1 MFCAMEV
8 VAQTSVSGP
17 IKSDT
22 HWTLA
27 ESPYVVS
34 GDVVVQ
40 GGASLTIDA
49 GTQIY
54 MTTAS
59 SLTVQAGT
67 VRASGTSVQP
77 IKISSD
83 KARQGG
89 PAAPGDFR
97 AWTFG
102 PGTTATTLLEHVQL
116 EYGSG
121 VTVLGS
127 APVFNYLDIR
137 NNAGAAITVDLAA
150 SPTGV
155 GNKASGNAIN
165 GVLVPAGDITGSVTW
180 GLRGI
185 PYVVQAGVV
194 SVGRSPSVSKIAP
207 TSVERG
213 QSVNMTV
220 DGVRLDGLA
229 SASFDNAGL
238 AVTPFTGGTSE
249 RLSLQVKADATAKL
263 GKATLRLQLDAGELE
278 VPGALNVTQPLPTI
292 SAIAPTTILAGTG
305 PTELVVS
312 GSNFTSGAEVLVN
325 SAALPTQLINSG
337 ELRSQ
342 LPVQTS
348 AASLP
353 VQVRIPEPDSTG
365 QYLLSNSSTLSIEM
379 PVPPKLSFEPTP
391 IAMPPDQKPHDITLR
406 LSKADFRDH
415 LLELSVSDATKAT
428 VKPGSLV
435 IAAGQTSATV
445 SIVPLAQG
453 SATLLA
459 QSATLGNNSVP
470 MFITPDFRGLNTSY
484 ALPVG
489 VIVQGAAPATPATM
503 FVQRD
508 VKVGVGGVLNSLVPG
523 AWTVGATQVFE
534 VRGSGIPKGSRLS
547 IVPADGLSFGAQDV
561 SDDGS
566 TLSATITAASD
577 AVTGVR
583 RVVVRD
589 DKDALLTF
597 ADASRATVLLAAGLP
612 RVDSVSP
619 IQVTRGT
626 SVSLIVRG
634 RNLQAGKVTLEP
646 GDGIEV
652 DSQPVI
658 NADGTEL
665 LASLR
670 VNTNATLGTK
680 VVRVST
686 SAGASAEV
694 AVAGNSVSVVD
705 AVPTAYSTTARIVG
719 VVVGRSTPVPDPR
732 PVAPVLTSQ
741 LGVVVGASATNVAPR
756 RGIIGET
763 TSVTVRG
770 QGLESVTSVTMV
782 PSTGLS
788 IGSPTINADGT
799 ELRFDLATD
808 TAAALGMRRLVLNTS
823 NGPLAFADVKDGV
836 FLISAPLPEVQSATP
851 SVLTLGGATQNLVL
865 RGRNL
870 GNVTDVRF
878 EPAQGITV
886 MRPFTS
892 SDDSS
897 SLAFAVAVDAAAAI
911 GPRMVVVTTAAGQ
924 SSTTIA
930 PANTV
935 TLASQVGATYPAIA
949 SRIVNVAVGADVV
962 RPSFDGT
969 LVAPAVTVSIPEE
982 VPPPVTGSNQ
992 AVTAAVRVLV
1002 GPMANTMATDGW
1014 LQGASGTLK
1023 VSGTALVGVTQVSAT
1038 PATGLL
1044 FGTPSVNADGSELS
1058 VPISVAQD
1066 APLTTRQLHL
1076 RTTDS
1081 EITWALPLSSTFGIG
1096 RVPSMDSVT
1105 PIVLVAGETTTV
1117 TIRGRDLASVTGA
1130 NLLPG
1135 DGVSVVGKPAW
1146 SQDSLGEALKLTLKL
1161 DRSATAGKRA
1171 LQLLVPGGAT
1181 SAEATVVNTITVVP
1195 GS

>member
-1 MFCAMEV
+1 MNVA
-8 VAQTSVSGP
+8 AQTSVSGP

-27 ESPYVVS
+27 DSPYVLS

-49 GTQIY
+49 GTQIF
-54 MTTAS
+54 MTTAA

-67 VRASGTSVQP
+67 VRALGSFAQP
-77 IKISSD
+77 IKVSSD
-83 KARQGG
+83 KVRQGVS
-89 PAAPGDFR
+89 AAPGDFR

-102 PGTTATTLLEHVQL
+102 PGTTATTLLEHVQF

-121 VTVLGS
+121 LAVQGS
-127 APVFNYLDIR
+127 APVFNYMDVR
-137 NNAGAAITVDLAA
+137 NNAGAAISVDLAA
-150 SPTGV
+150 SPSGV
-155 GNKASGNAIN
+155 GNKASGNAVN

-185 PYVVQAGVV
+185 PYVVQSGAV

-207 TSVERG
+207 ISIERG
-213 QSVNMTV
+213 QSINMTV

-229 SASFDNAGL
+229 SASFDNTGL

-249 RLSLQVKADATAKL
+249 RLSLQVKADAAAKL

-278 VPGALNVTQPLPTI
+278 VPAALNVTQPLPAIT
-292 SAIAPTTILAGTG
+292 AIAPTTVLAGTG

-312 GSNFTSGAEVLVN
+312 GNNFTTGAEVLVN
-325 SAALPTQLINSG
+325 SAALPTQLVNSG
-337 ELRSQ
+337 ELRSH
-342 LPVQTS
+342 LPVQTG

-353 VQVRIPEPDSTG
+353 VQVRIPEPGSTG
-365 QYLLSNSSTLSIEM
+365 QYLLSNTSNLSIEM

-428 VKPGSLV
+428 VKPNSLV

-459 QSATLGNNSVP
+459 QSATLGSNSVP

-489 VIVQGAAPATPATM
+489 VVVQGAAPTTEAKM

-508 VKVGVGGVLNSLVPG
+508 VKVGVGGVLDSLVPG
-523 AWTVGATQVFE
+523 AWTLGATQVFE
-534 VRGSGIPKGSRLS
+534 VRGTAIPKGSKFT
-547 IVPADGLSFGAQDV
+547 IVPADGLSFGAQEV
-561 SDDGS
+561 SDDGTVLRAS
-566 TLSATITAASD
+566 VTAASD
-577 AVTGVR
+577 AATGVR

-589 DKDALLTF
+589 DMDALLTF

-626 SVSLIVRG
+626 STSLIVRG

-652 DSQPVI
+652 DAQPVI

-670 VNTNATLGTK
+670 VNNNATTGIK

-686 SAGASAEV
+686 TAGASESA
-694 AVAGNSVSVVD
+694 AVAGNSLSVID

-756 RGIIGET
+756 RGIIGEN
-763 TSVTVRG
+763 TSVTVKG
-770 QGLESVTSVTMV
+770 QGLDAVTSVTMV
-782 PSTGLS
+782 PSTGLT
-788 IGSPTINADGT
+788 IGSPRINADGT
-799 ELRFDLATD
+799 ELGFDLTTD
-808 TAAALGMRRLVLNTS
+808 AKAALGVRRLVLNTTS
-823 NGPLAFADVKDGV
+823 GPIAFADVKDGV
-836 FLISAPLPEVQSATP
+836 FLISAPVPEVQSATP

-870 GNVTDVRF
+870 GNASDVRF

-886 MRPFTS
+886 MRPLTS
-892 SDDSS
+892 SDDGS
-897 SLAFAVAVDAAAAI
+897 SLAFAVAVDASAAI
-911 GPRMVVVTTAAGQ
+911 GPRLVVVTTAAGES
-924 SSTTIA
+924 SSTIT

-935 TLASQVGATYPAIA
+935 TLARQVGATYPAIA
-949 SRIVNVAVGADVV
+949 SRIVNVSVGADVV
-962 RPSFDGT
+962 QPSFDGT
-969 LVAPAVTVSIPEE
+969 LVAPAVTVLIPEE
-982 VPPPVTGSNQ
+982 APAPITGSNQ

-1002 GPMANTMATDGW
+1002 GSMANTMATDGW
-1014 LQGASGTLK
+1014 LQGTSGTLK
-1023 VSGTALVGVTQVSAT
+1023 VSGTALSPVTQVSAT

-1076 RTTDS
+1076 RTSDS
-1081 EITWALPLSSTFGIG
+1081 EIAWALPLSATFGIG
-1096 RVPSMDSVT
+1096 HVPSLDSVT
-1105 PIVLVAGETTTV
+1105 PIVLTAGETTTL

-1130 NLLPG
+1130 TLLPG
-1135 DGVSVVGKPAW
+1135 DGVSLVGKPAW
-1146 SQDSLGEALKLTLKL
+1146 SQDSLGEALKVTLKL
-1161 DRSATAGKRA
+1161 DRTATSGKRV

-1181 SAEATVVNTITVVP
+1181 SAEPSVVNTITVVP